1 MKKFRFLIVAAMTI
15 GLLASCA
22 SKSAAK
28 IEKGD
33 KALPQNSAVVSGKL
47 DNGMSYYVMQNSAP
61 QNRISLRL
69 VVNVG
74 SIAEQENQLGV
85 AHLIEHMAFNGTEH
99 FEKNTLVDYAESIGM
114 DFGAEVNAYTSFE
127 ETVYKLEVPADD
139 PSYLETAL
147 LIFKDWASA
156 VTFDPEELDKE
167 RGVVTEEWRGRLGL
181 SGRLV
186 DAVLP
191 FELEGSEYVGKLPIG
206 SMDVIANITRDE
218 VLEFYNKWY
227 RPENMSVIIAGT
239 IEPNEVAELV
249 ASTMKDIPASSKKI
263 TPPKGSVPARSQK
276 DLIVFADPEM
286 PYTQVQLFAKDENY
300 RAVISEGDL
309 KTVFLTTIV
318 DNVLNMRLSEITTD
332 AQSPWLTASAINAY
346 ETNSTVFR
354 GTMFVPKDGCFEAA
368 FQKLLDETDR
378 LLLHGLTQSEFSR
391 AKESLLATEKQ
402 WYDQRDSITSQER
415 VDGLVSYCITGAT
428 FVSDDDYIEIATRL
442 INSITLEEVN
452 KRAYD
457 IFEGRGNMCMIYAP
471 ESVAASLP
479 SKDEILG
486 FWENYK
492 SESIAAYEDNAA
504 DGELMVRPSSKAG
517 ISSKKEISGL
527 EATEYILSNGTRIIV
542 KRSDYEKSKIYMRIV
557 SKGGASLVKDKEWL
571 SCVASPL
578 YSIYSG
584 IGELDINQLQKFLAD
599 KYVSI
604 NMSIDEHEESIVG
617 QTNPEQLECLLQ
629 LAYLAMSAP
638 KFTEQGWYYT
648 QMMVDQ
654 QAKMYNVQPSDYFM
668 SQIRDVLYNGSV
680 RHSAITPAMA
690 EQLNASDAQK
700 IFCERFENAADF
712 TYIFYGDVNEEEL
725 LDLCCYYIGN
735 LKGDASKQEE
745 TKYEA
750 YSFPKGI
757 TEKTVNRGQEDQ
769 GQVFIAFGGKL
780 PAAKDVNENRK
791 DNAMMEQLQALVDIK
806 LREIIREDKSGTY
819 GVGVYASIDGYS
831 ERSYEFQISFGCEP
845 AREKELAQEVIAA
858 LKSLCSDLVDQVY
871 IDKINESYRRN
882 FEANQQNSS
891 WWLNMIEAIEVFKYL
906 PAEAASDDTSVIK
919 WTTAESMRDIAKKYL
934 NTSNYFCAYLQPEK

>member
-1 MKKFRFLIVAAMTI
+1 MKKMFKLTVV
-15 GLLASCA
+15 LASVLFIACA
-22 SKSAAK
+22 SKTATK
-28 IEKGD
+28 IAKGD
-33 KALPQNSAVVSGKL
+33 KALPQNPDIISGKL

-74 SIAEQENQLGV
+74 SIAEEENQLGV

-191 FELEGSEYVGKLPIG
+191 FELAGSEYVGKLPIG

-227 RPENMSVIIAGT
+227 RPENMSVIVAGT
-239 IEPNEVAELV
+239 LDAQEVSELV
-249 ASTMKDIPASSKKI
+249 VSTMKDIPASAKKI
-263 TPPKGSVPARSQK
+263 TPPKGFVPARTQK
-276 DLIVFADPEM
+276 DIIVFADPEM

-300 RAVISEGDL
+300 RPVISENDL
-309 KTVFLTTIV
+309 KTVFLTNIV
-318 DNVLNMRLSEITTD
+318 DNVLNQRLSEITTD

-354 GTMFVPKDGCFEAA
+354 GSMFVPKDGCFEAA
-368 FQKLLDETDR
+368 FQQMLDETDR
-378 LLLHGLTQSEFSR
+378 LLLYGLTQSEFDR
-391 AKESLLATEKQ
+391 AKESILATEKQ
-402 WYDQRDSITSQER
+402 WYDQRDAITSQER
-415 VDGLVSYCITGAT
+415 VDGIASYCITGAI

-442 INSITLEEVN
+442 LKSITLEEAN
-452 KRAYD
+452 KRAHD

-471 ESVAASLP
+471 ESVASTLP
-479 SKDEILG
+479 SKEEILG

-492 SESIAAYEDNAA
+492 SESIAAYEDNSGE
-504 DGELMVRPSSKAG
+504 GELMARPSNKAAVV
-517 ISSKKEISGL
+517 SKKTIAGL

-542 KRSDYEKSKIYMRIV
+542 KYSDYEKSKIYMRIV
-557 SKGGASLVKDKEWL
+557 SKGGAALVKDNEWL
-571 SCVASPL
+571 SCIASPL

-584 IGELDINQLQKFLAD
+584 IGELDINQLQKYLAD

-604 NMSIDEHEESIVG
+604 NMSIDEHEESVVG

-629 LAYLAMSAP
+629 LAYLAMTAP

-690 EQLNASDAQK
+690 EQLDAADAQK
-700 IFCERFENAADF
+700 LYCERFENAADF

-725 LDLCCYYIGN
+725 IDLCSYYIGN

-745 TKYEA
+745 TKYEDF
-750 YSFPKGI
+750 SFPKGI
-757 TEKTVNRGQEDQ
+757 TEKTVNKGQENQ
-769 GQVFIAFGGKL
+769 GQVFIAFGGAL
-780 PAAKDVNENRK
+780 PAAKDINEIRK
-791 DNAMMEQLQALVDIK
+791 DNAMIEQLEALVDIK

-819 GVGVYASIDGYS
+819 GVGVYAAIDGYP
-831 ERSYEFQISFGCEP
+831 ERSYEFQINFGCEP

-858 LKSLCSDLVDQVY
+858 LNNLCTDLVEQTY

-882 FEANQQNSS
+882 FEANKQNAS
-891 WWLNMIEAIEVFKYL
+891 WWLNMIEAVEVFKNL
-906 PAEAASDDTSVIK
+906 PVEAATDDSSVIK
-919 WTTAESMRDIAKKYL
+919 WTTAESMRELARKYL
-934 NTSNYFCAYLQPEK
+934 NTNNYFCAYLQPEK